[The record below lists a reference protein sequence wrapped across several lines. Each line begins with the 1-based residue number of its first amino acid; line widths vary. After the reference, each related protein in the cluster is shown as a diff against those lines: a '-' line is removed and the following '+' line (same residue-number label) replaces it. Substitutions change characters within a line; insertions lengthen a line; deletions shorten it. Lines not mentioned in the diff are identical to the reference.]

1 MVSILLSVLGL
12 FTLAFLVVFL
22 KDFFA
27 NKNNLEEE
35 TNWLKSGIIGLLTN
49 FFDTLGIGSFAPT
62 TALLRTFKQIKDRVI
77 PGTLNVSCTVPVVIE
92 AFAFITVVK
101 VEPITLTSMLV
112 AAVLGSVLGAGY
124 VSKMP
129 EKKIQLIMGV
139 ALLATAFLMFS
150 KQLGW
155 IAGLG
160 TGTEIGLTGAKLIAA
175 VVGNFILGALMTA
188 GIGLYAPCMAL
199 VYILGMSPAV
209 AFPVMMGSCAFLMP
223 VASIKFV
230 KEGAYNRKVSLAI
243 TIGGIIGVLLAVF
256 VFTSLPLDVLTWLVI
271 AVVTYTGITLLKAS
285 MKEVAIEAAETNN
298 KPIQ

>member
-35 TNWLKSGIIGLLTN
+35 TNWLKSGIIGLITN

-139 ALLATAFLMFS
+139 ALLATAFLMFA

-243 TIGGIIGVLLAVF
+243 TIGGVIGVLLAVF

-285 MKEVAIEAAETNN
+285 MKDAAKEAAETNN

>member
-35 TNWLKSGIIGLLTN
+35 TNWLKSGIIGLITN

-139 ALLATAFLMFS
+139 ALLATAFLMFA

-243 TIGGIIGVLLAVF
+243 TIGGVIGVLLAVF

-285 MKEVAIEAAETNN
+285 MKDAAREAAETNN

>member
-285 MKEVAIEAAETNN
+285 MKDAAREAAETNN